1 MLRELG
7 CKTGGAASTAKSAT
21 GSERAYQ
28 AQLVAPVVFPKAK
41 LKIR

>member
-7 CKTGGAASTAKSAT
+7 CKTGAAIAAKSAP
-21 GSERAYQ
+21 GSERAYE